1 MQPIV
6 QDQPGKSGHHEDL
19 CLRTTKQRGGVG
31 EANAV
36 TASAK
41 NLEVRRK
48 GCADRQHLAGHTLR
62 LSTASLDLTPTYPM
76 PLAGYAHRSG
86 PYDKV
91 DHALEAIFLLLSD
104 DQGRSVVL
112 GSVDTLFLTVRTLSD
127 IANVMDRAPVPLYL
141 FATHTHNAP
150 SLAPELPLLGQH
162 DSEWYR
168 HFVSTC
174 ARSISALVE
183 HPSAPVAL
191 RYGERVTD
199 LNVNRRRLCWVAD
212 YRKLLKDHR
221 IRINRRIAL
230 AAYKSGVIDRRVR
243 ALFFE
248 DGYGDVKAIVWSLAA
263 HPAFYPAFYS
273 VSPDFPGL
281 IRDLLR
287 KRFGAECAIV
297 YLPGFAGS
305 AIPNIPPRLPR
316 TLRGAIASVL
326 PFNPTLRSFGAKS
339 YKDWVNRVFVALMC
353 AYDNRDH
360 PLSET
365 RVSVKS
371 TKVSGI
377 FRYRNGSAENPGIDL
392 HVSRVSL
399 GPGLD
404 ILACNGEMLCE
415 WTPLLHYVG
424 AGRMFHSGYLAGD
437 ALYVPTS
444 SEIPE
449 GGYEVTGF
457 QESFGL
463 DGEFHPEISRLVVA
477 ATGRLFGGDADE

>member
-1 MQPIV
+1 
-6 QDQPGKSGHHEDL
+6 
-19 CLRTTKQRGGVG
+19 
-31 EANAV
+31 V
-36 TASAK
+36 TASVT
-41 NLEVRRK
+41 NLEVKSKR
-48 GCADRQHLAGHTLR
+48 CEDRQHLTGHTLR
-62 LSTASLDLTPTYPM
+62 LSAASFDLTPTYSM
-76 PLAGYAHRSG
+76 PLAGYARRLG
-86 PYDKV
+86 PYEKV

-104 DQGRSVVL
+104 DQGRSIVL
-112 GSVDTLFLTVRTLSD
+112 GSVDTLFLTARTLSD
-127 IANVMDRAPVPLYL
+127 IANAMSGARVPLYL

-168 HFVSTC
+168 YVVSAC

-183 HPSAPVAL
+183 HPPAPVTL
-191 RYGERVTD
+191 RYGERGTD
-199 LNVNRRRLCWVAD
+199 LNVNRRRRCWVAD
-212 YRKLLKDHR
+212 YRGFLRHRR

-230 AAYKSGVIDRRVR
+230 AANKSGVADRRVR

-248 DGYGDVKAIVWSLAA
+248 NEYGEVKAIVWSLAA

-287 KRFGAECAIV
+287 KRFGAKCAVV

-305 AIPNIPPRLPR
+305 AIPNIPRRLPR

-377 FRYRNGSAENPGIDL
+377 FRHRNGSTENPGVDL
-392 HVSRVSL
+392 HLSRVSL

-415 WTPLLHYVG
+415 WTPLLHFVG
-424 AGRMFHSGYLAGD
+424 TGRMFCSGYLAGD

-463 DGEFHPEISRLVVA
+463 DGEFHPDISRLVVA
-477 ATGRLFGGDADE
+477 ATGRLFGDEADE